1 MAVLTDDALVTWE
14 YVQGFLGDA
23 SAPFDADDREFGIGL
38 INAASSRA
46 NDIARRKLRGRTA
59 TVTLDGTGT
68 DIVVL
73 PEYPVAEVTDV
84 RVDITRTFPDSSA
97 ITGFDY
103 YEDGR
108 LFVPARVP
116 AQRRCVRVAY
126 TAGYDPVPHDL
137 MQAVVEVVAY
147 SWKRLRSRA
156 IGTSSVTADGVTT
169 QFEIDIPMPA
179 RRVFESY
186 RRTDA

>member
-1 MAVLTDDALVTWE
+1 MVELTDDALVTWE
-14 YVQGFLGDA
+14 YVQSFLGDV
-23 SAPFDADDREFGIGL
+23 SDPFDADDREFGIGL

-46 NDIARRKLRGRTA
+46 NDIARRKLRSRTA
-59 TVTLDGTGT
+59 TVKLDGTGT
-68 DIVVL
+68 DIVML
-73 PEYPVAEVTDV
+73 PEYPVSAVASV
-84 RVDITRTFPDSSA
+84 RVDITRAFPTSSA
-97 ITGFDY
+97 ITDFDFY
-103 YEDGR
+103 DDGR

-116 AQRRCVRVAY
+116 SVRRCVQVTY
-126 TAGYDPVPHDL
+126 TAGYNPVPHDL

-186 RRTDA
+186 RRIDA